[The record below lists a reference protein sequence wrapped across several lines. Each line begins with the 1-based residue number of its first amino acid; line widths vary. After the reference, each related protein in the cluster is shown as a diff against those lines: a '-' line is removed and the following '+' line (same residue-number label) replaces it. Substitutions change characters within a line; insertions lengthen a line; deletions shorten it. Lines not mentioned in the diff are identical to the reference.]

1 MSTSQAL
8 MALLSSD
15 LRAAGQGRGAQAAPS
30 ADGSGEFAGLLAEQ
44 LPAQLESALDQL
56 SPEQRAALE
65 QAALAAD
72 GKMLPAELQDWLQQL
87 PAEEAEPT
95 AEGAL
100 AVVGQWMQWL
110 QESADAAGSR
120 SAPSTQAGDPATM
133 LASRAAAGGE
143 AAALAASAEQVGE
156 EGEGELP
163 GRELLGRNPGRE
175 QANIES
181 GRQTTQ
187 ANALQQTTQQSVQQ
201 NSQQEFAAALQRAAG
216 SESAATSP
224 AMLGKL
230 VEQLEGL
237 NRSEDSDALDG
248 LGRHAAQAAGAAA
261 ALTARPVAAA
271 SQPMGVPFGQPSW
284 GEAMVERVMWM
295 SSQNLRSVEIQLD
308 PAELGPLEI
317 HIQHRGQELQ
327 VQFVSQNPSVREA
340 LETQMHRLREMF
352 GQQGLEQAEVTVADR
367 SPGEQSQ
374 SRQGGGE
381 LAERSAGQTGSG
393 NSLSGVA
400 DSEVVEVSSAQSQAL
415 PLRRLVDYYV

>member
-1 MSTSQAL
+1 
-8 MALLSSD
+8 
-15 LRAAGQGRGAQAAPS
+15 
-30 ADGSGEFAGLLAEQ
+30 
-44 LPAQLESALDQL
+44 QL

-95 AEGAL
+95 AEDAL

-120 SAPSTQAGDPATM
+120 SAPSTQASDPATM

-143 AAALAASAEQVGE
+143 AAALAASAEQTGE

-224 AMLGKL
+224 AMLGK
-230 VEQLEGL
+230 
-237 NRSEDSDALDG
+237 
-248 LGRHAAQAAGAAA
+248 
-261 ALTARPVAAA
+261 
-271 SQPMGVPFGQPSW
+271 
-284 GEAMVERVMWM
+284 
-295 SSQNLRSVEIQLD
+295 
-308 PAELGPLEI
+308 
-317 HIQHRGQELQ
+317 
-327 VQFVSQNPSVREA
+327 
-340 LETQMHRLREMF
+340 
-352 GQQGLEQAEVTVADR
+352 
-367 SPGEQSQ
+367 
-374 SRQGGGE
+374 
-381 LAERSAGQTGSG
+381 
-393 NSLSGVA
+393 
-400 DSEVVEVSSAQSQAL
+400 
-415 PLRRLVDYYV
+415 